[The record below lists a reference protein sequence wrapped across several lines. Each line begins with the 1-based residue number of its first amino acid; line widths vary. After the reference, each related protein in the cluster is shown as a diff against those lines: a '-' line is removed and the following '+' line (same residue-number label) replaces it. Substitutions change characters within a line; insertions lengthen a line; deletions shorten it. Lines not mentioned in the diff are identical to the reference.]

1 MLQMF
6 HSWPS
11 QSCQPL
17 FILMDQEAKA
27 EKLAVERAT
36 GVVARKAS
44 PDGYCYEDRKTGELV
59 DPAVYQVKYM
69 EHIRTVSAAR
79 CWRFASKRMNAPT
92 AVLSEVAGGIAAAEE
107 APATA
112 ASVNEMS
119 ASSVAPAV
127 GVTSTSEKMGQVE
140 PRNESSVTGEP
151 SGEPPAAVVK
161 VGGMVRDEDNLE
173 DGSRDAKLVLADVD
187 SVTAHASLEAKTVA
201 WAGVGG
207 SQSMKATAELHDEE
221 GLVLPITPEAN
232 PEGDTADAIAV
243 NVAADTSIA
252 AAEEIV
258 DGKIPLPAMDKG
270 EQHEDAGCDSFVE
283 VGNGAVANSTTSII
297 ADLCISSPSVD
308 IVAQASSAPTP
319 AQPELEPTSASEAS
333 VSPLVDAGKG
343 RVQSCW
349 EASVETGEGIKNVWS
364 SRGASSAFVAEEVRP
379 TLLERS
385 ESPTSAVCGERC
397 PQPAC
402 PTASQAVTSLPPS
415 PERGPPPGTPA
426 TGCDGHKGSDK
437 LLSPLSVSPVSFPVD
452 ADTEVV
458 QIATAVRVHD
468 EGVAGSALVAMAR
481 DFTPS
486 DVRPATG
493 GTVAPEVA
501 LCTQELREEKEDL
514 AALEER
520 LHVKLDAVLKEYNEQ
535 VERVMSRRQRKSSN
549 PATSPPSRETSQ
561 MTTSARS
568 SPIATTRN
576 NGTQRTPISASRTKQ
591 DARSAAAAAAVK
603 MIASSSPAADTSVLE
618 AARCPAGVD
627 GAGPSSPLLPSSAVG
642 NADEMMLTPSSPL
655 LPLLDLRLSEE
666 DEDLFGSS
674 CHEEAGLSTVSSE
687 KTRRRSLRQA
697 FSSNK
702 GKHGGV
708 KQQHEVGSNGGVTA
722 ASEDTRD
729 REVEG
734 SGGGVCGLCCK
745 KENDTLLRPCE
756 HVACGLCA
764 ERLRAQAEH
773 SGEVFSCPWD
783 RQPVAEMCPL

>member
-27 EKLAVERAT
+27 DKLAVERAT
-36 GVVARKAS
+36 GLVARKAS
-44 PDGYCYEDRKTGELV
+44 PDGYCYEDQKTGESV

-79 CWRFASKRMNAPT
+79 CRGFALKRMNAPT
-92 AVLSEVAGGIAAAEE
+92 AVLSEVAGGVAAAEE

-119 ASSVAPAV
+119 AYSVAPAV
-127 GVTSTSEKMGQVE
+127 GVNSISENMGQVV
-140 PRNESSVTGEP
+140 PRNDSSVIGEP

-161 VGGMVRDEDNLE
+161 IGGMVRGEDNLE
-173 DGSRDAKLVLADVD
+173 DGSREEKLVAADVD
-187 SVTAHASLEAKTVA
+187 PVTAHTSLEARAVA

-207 SQSMKATAELHDEE
+207 SQSMEAAAELHDEE
-221 GLVLPITPEAN
+221 GLSLPVTPEVNA
-232 PEGDTADAIAV
+232 EGDVADAIAV
-243 NVAADTSIA
+243 DVAADTPIA
-252 AAEEIV
+252 TAEEIV
-258 DGKIPLPAMDKG
+258 DGKITLPAMDKG

-283 VGNGAVANSTTSII
+283 VGNEAVTNSTTSII
-297 ADLCISSPSVD
+297 ADLCVSSPSVD
-308 IVAQASSAPTP
+308 IGAQASSAPTP
-319 AQPELEPTSASEAS
+319 AQPELDPTSASDAS

-343 RVQSCW
+343 CVQSFR
-349 EASVETGEGIKNVWS
+349 EASVETGGGIKNAWS
-364 SRGASSAFVAEEVRP
+364 SRGASSAFVVEEVRP
-379 TLLERS
+379 NLPERS
-385 ESPTSAVCGERC
+385 ESPTSAVCEHC

-402 PTASQAVTSLPPS
+402 STASQAVTSLPPS
-415 PERGPPPGTPA
+415 RERCPPPGTPA
-426 TGCDGHKGSDK
+426 TGCDDHKGSDK

-452 ADTEVV
+452 ADDMEVV
-458 QIATAVRVHD
+458 QIATAIRVHNG
-468 EGVAGSALVAMAR
+468 GVAGGALVAMAR
-481 DFTPS
+481 DFTPP

-501 LCTQELREEKEDL
+501 LCSQDLREEKEEL

-520 LHVKLDAVLKEYNEQ
+520 LHMKLDAVFKEYSQQ
-535 VERVMSRRQRKSSN
+535 VERVMSRRQRKLSS
-549 PATSPPSRETSQ
+549 PATSPPSREMSQ

-576 NGTQRTPISASRTKQ
+576 TGKQRTPISASRTKQ

-603 MIASSSPAADTSVLE
+603 MIASSSPTADTSVLE
-618 AARCPAGVD
+618 AASCPAGVN

-642 NADEMMLTPSSPL
+642 NADEMMLTPCSPL

-666 DEDLFGSS
+666 DEELFGSS

-687 KTRRRSLRQA
+687 RTRRRSLRQA

-702 GKHGGV
+702 GKHGGG
-708 KQQHEVGSNGGVTA
+708 KQQHEVGLNGGVTA

-734 SGGGVCGLCCK
+734 SDGGVCGLCCK

-773 SGEVFSCPWD
+773 TGEVFSCPWD